1 MKTMINERVQEY
13 IVERDEAV
21 KARLSQVKRMAER
34 EETAAK
40 LESQMEKKNEELK
53 KTTEKLLENEN
64 EVKLQNQYIKQ

>member
-21 KARLSQVKRMAER
+21 KARLSQVERMAER

-53 KTTEKLLENEN
+53 KTTEKLLETEN
-64 EVKLQNQYIKQ
+64 EEKLQNQYIKQ